1 MISLF
6 LKSTTSRRQSMSLK
20 LLLTPLFGLLLFLLP
35 PTSLW
40 AKDTLISSK
49 IKGYEDTFISVISQA
64 IADKL
69 GLELQL
75 RKPTFGRAL
84 LLLRDGDS
92 DIHVG
97 SLKRPEREVYLHYIE
112 PPFAR
117 YVSRVFVVAKGQH
130 SSIQRYEDLY
140 GLRIGTTQGSKYF
153 PRFDEDTRL
162 RKQVVG
168 GYNQNIG
175 KLLRGR
181 IDAFISPEVF
191 AIEMIASKGL
201 SDKLEFADY
210 VHRQEDPIYI
220 VLSKKSPLMATRGE
234 EVESVIREMIES
246 GEIRTLIEQYH
257 ISRDLPVP
265 DFWPP

>member
-1 MISLF
+1 MRGVF
-6 LKSTTSRRQSMSLK
+6 LKLTERRRQNMSLK
-20 LLLTPLFGLLLFLLP
+20 PLLCPLFGLLLFLSA

-49 IKGYEDTFISVISQA
+49 IKGLEDSTETIILQT

-69 GLELQL
+69 GIELQQRL
-75 RKPTFGRAL
+75 TTFGRAM

-92 DIHVG
+92 DIQMGV
-97 SLKRPEREVYLHYIE
+97 LKRPEREAYLHYIE
-112 PPFAR
+112 PPYIR

-140 GLRIGTTQGSKYF
+140 GLRIGTHQGFKYF

-162 RKQVVG
+162 KKQVVG
-168 GYNQNIG
+168 GHKQNIG

-181 IDAFISPEVF
+181 IDAFISPVIL
-191 AIEMIASKGL
+191 AIQTINDSGAG
-201 SDKLEFADY
+201 DKFELADY
-210 VHRQEDPIYI
+210 RHRQEDPVYI
-220 VLSKKSPLMATRGE
+220 VLSKKSPLYERLDE
-234 EVESVIREMIES
+234 IEPLIQEMITS
-246 GEIRTLIEQYH
+246 GEVLTIIEQYH

-265 DFWPP
+265 DFW

>member
-1 MISLF
+1 
-6 LKSTTSRRQSMSLK
+6 MSLK
-20 LLLTPLFGLLLFLLP
+20 PLLSPLFGLLLFLLP

-40 AKDTLISSK
+40 AKDTLMSSK
-49 IKGYEDTFISVISQA
+49 IKGQEDSFFLNISQA

-75 RKPTFGRAL
+75 RSATFGRAL
-84 LLLRDGDS
+84 LLIRDGDS

-97 SLKRPEREVYLHYIE
+97 ALKRPEREAYLHYIE

-117 YVSRVFVVAKGQH
+117 DVSRVFVVAKDQH

-140 GLRIGTTQGSKYF
+140 GLRIGTQQGFTNF

-162 RKQVVG
+162 KKQVVG
-168 GYNQNIG
+168 SPKQNIG

-181 IDAFISPEVF
+181 IDAFIIPKFF
-191 AIEMIASKGL
+191 AIEILASKGL

-210 VHRQEDPIYI
+210 VHRMEDPGYI

-246 GEIRTLIEQYH
+246 GEIRTLIEQH
-257 ISRDLPVP
+257 FISRDLPVP
-265 DFWPP
+265 DFW

>member
-1 MISLF
+1 
-6 LKSTTSRRQSMSLK
+6 MSLK
-20 LLLTPLFGLLLFLLP
+20 LLLSPLFGFLLFLLP

-49 IKGYEDTFISVISQA
+49 TKGYEDSFIAVIPPA

-69 GLELQL
+69 GLEMQ
-75 RKPTFGRAL
+75 RRRATFGRAL

-97 SLKRPEREVYLHYIE
+97 PLKRPEREVYLHYIE
-112 PPFAR
+112 PPFIR
-117 YVSRVFVVAKGQH
+117 YTSRVFVVAKGQH

-140 GLRIGTTQGSKYF
+140 GLRIGTDQGFKYY

-168 GYNQNIG
+168 SPKQNIG

-181 IDAFISPEVF
+181 IDTFIIPEILG
-191 AIEMIASKGL
+191 IEMIASKGL

-210 VHRQEDPIYI
+210 VHRQEDPGYI

-234 EVESVIREMIES
+234 EVKSVIREMI
-246 GEIRTLIEQYH
+246 
-257 ISRDLPVP
+257 
-265 DFWPP
+265 